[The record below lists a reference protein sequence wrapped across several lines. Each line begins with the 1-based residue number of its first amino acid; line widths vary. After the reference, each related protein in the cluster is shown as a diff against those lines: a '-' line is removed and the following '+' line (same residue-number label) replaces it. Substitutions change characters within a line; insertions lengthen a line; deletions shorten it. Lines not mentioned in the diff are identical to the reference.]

1 MEALINDS
9 HKKLSLLS
17 KTKLLISFLLM
28 PRIKITEPYSPF
40 KSKLKKHSIQR
51 DKDAV
56 AFHYDISNNFFQT
69 ILSDNML

>member
-9 HKKLSLLS
+9 RRKMNLLTKIKLF
-17 KTKLLISFLLM
+17 TSFLLM
-28 PRIKITEPYSPF
+28 PRLKITEPYPPF
-40 KSKLKKHSIQR
+40 KSELKKHSIQR

-69 ILSDNML
+69 ILSENML